1 MANTF
6 KYYPET
12 MGNSSGYPISLPF
25 PKGSATSAVN
35 VARQLPK
42 YLGHVPSQS
51 VHTQLPSMASLG
63 YFNQPSSTYY
73 APPAPLQQHQQPPIL
88 PPPGL
93 MYTSNNNSNVIPPPV
108 QMIRDGQQ
116 QPQQSNQVNGGVSEN
131 LDYDISIMSKFIMEN
146 AFVAFNAN
154 YSTDDQTT
162 DLFFKG
168 ISSVLNATRLPSAT
182 IFLAIDYLFKY
193 INKLSNG
200 IHSIGG
206 NSINIIYQ
214 NTMIAFILANKFN
227 DDKTFTN
234 SSWSQATGI
243 LINVINDFERQ
254 WLRIFNWEL
263 YDSAFLYFE
272 FVKNFEIFKQN
283 QLKPAVA
290 VPTLLSPIVNVGD
303 TRNVNFNLKPTSANN
318 LLSPVSNY
326 ETPMLMPHNMFS
338 SPSYQSNS
346 RSEFSSMNGYYNYY
360 NYNQPRLNYYQQ
372 FPNIYSSP
380 ISETQFDYDFY
391 NFSSQQQQQQQK
403 QHSLLP
409 AAPQLPPPHV
419 HNQSYGH
426 HLGWKSMDDTIN
438 HSRFERSYFPYS
450 AVY

>member
-1 MANTF
+1 MASTF

-12 MGNSSGYPISLPF
+12 LGNSNGYPINLPF
-25 PKGSATSAVN
+25 PKGSVAPAVN
-35 VARQLPK
+35 IARQPPK

-63 YFNQPSSTYY
+63 YFNQPSSNYY
-73 APPAPLQQHQQPPIL
+73 PLPAPLQQHQQPPIL
-88 PPPGL
+88 PPPGV
-93 MYTSNNNSNVIPPPV
+93 MYTSNNNNNVIPPPA
-108 QMIRDGQQ
+108 QMIQDGN
-116 QPQQSNQVNGGVSEN
+116 QQSDQVNGGVSEN

-154 YSTDDQTT
+154 YSIDDQTT

-243 LINVINDFERQ
+243 LIGIINDFERQ
-254 WLRIFNWEL
+254 WLKIFNWEL
-263 YDSAFLYFE
+263 YDNGFLYYE
-272 FVKNFEIFKQN
+272 FVKSFQIFKQN
-283 QLKPAVA
+283 QFKPITTA
-290 VPTLLSPIVNVGD
+290 PTLLSPIINVGD
-303 TRNVNFNLKPTSANN
+303 TRNGNFTLKPTSTNN
-318 LLSPVSNY
+318 PLSPVSNY
-326 ETPMLMPHNMFS
+326 ETPMLMSNNMFS
-338 SPSYQSNS
+338 SPSYQGNPRSDFSGANS
-346 RSEFSSMNGYYNYY
+346 YYNYY
-360 NYNQPRLNYYQQ
+360 NYNQPRQNYYQQ

-391 NFSSQQQQQQQK
+391 NFSNQQLQQQQQQQ
-403 QHSLLP
+403 QHSFLP
-409 AAPQLPPPHV
+409 TAPQLPPPRV
-419 HNQSYGH
+419 HQSYNH
-426 HLGWKSMDDTIN
+426 HLGWKSMDDSVN
-438 HSRFERSYFPYS
+438 HSRFERNYFPYS